1 MNTEDQNIQDGGKK
15 SNSPIGDFL
24 KKVQEGARGMTA
36 GKPPRDEKTD
46 PPLSEAAA
54 GAPPEATAEQGQ
66 HQPTHDN
73 DEPLLIDAQ
82 AEVPEP
88 KSKAK
93 PGLSRKH
100 GLILVGVL
108 VVVGV
113 IYKPTPKSPPESE
126 PAVESPAP
134 AQPEMGLAIPS
145 SEDPSTP
152 AGEEGSRLGNG
163 GANINPIGATMEELD
178 LVGPL
183 NVPKEDKSQLPSP
196 PAEESPFG
204 FPGQPTS
211 ESPAGSPGVPPTP
224 QWSSAGSPFGELS
237 GVPAGANT
245 DQPGAAGS
253 PLLSAPPEAQLGQAG
268 GNVVAGKDD
277 TILAGEAKK
286 NPDSEQQPNLQ
297 ADTAVEMSE
306 LKAKLALQ
314 DQKILD
320 LQKALDAKGKA
331 PGQQP
336 KAASHSTSSA
346 AKPRSYAATQAK
358 PKVGPRPKI
367 CVKAVAPP
375 ARNCST
381 CVAHAFVVDTN
392 REDTMVGQGD
402 YIAGF
407 RVAITG
413 DRIDLQNSAG
423 EVVHKFWSQPN
434 GCPSI

>member
-1 MNTEDQNIQDGGKK
+1 MSNNDQKIKDDGEK
-15 SNSPIGDFL
+15 SRSSLGDFL
-24 KKVQEGARGMTA
+24 QKVQAGARGMTA
-36 GKPPRDEKTD
+36 GKSPRGDKTD

-54 GAPPEATAEQGQ
+54 GVPPEATLEQGQ
-66 HQPTHDN
+66 HQQMHEN
-73 DEPLLIDAQ
+73 DEPLIIDAQ

-88 KSKAK
+88 KRKAK

-100 GLILVGVL
+100 GLILVGLL
-108 VVVGV
+108 VVVGL
-113 IYKPTPKSPPESE
+113 IYKPAPKSPPHSE
-126 PAVESPAP
+126 PPVESQGP
-134 AQPEMGLAIPS
+134 AQPEIGLAIPS
-145 SEDPSTP
+145 SEDPPNS
-152 AGEEGSRLGNG
+152 AGEEDSRLGNG

-183 NVPKEDKSQLPSP
+183 NVPKDDKSQMPSP
-196 PAEESPFG
+196 PHAESPFG
-204 FPGQPTS
+204 FPKEPTS
-211 ESPAGSPGVPPTP
+211 ESHAGSPEVLPAP

-237 GVPAGANT
+237 GVQADANT
-245 DQPGAAGS
+245 AQSGTAGS
-253 PLLSAPPEAQLGQAG
+253 PLLSAPPAAQFGHVG
-268 GNVVAGKDD
+268 GDVVAGKDD
-277 TILAGEAKK
+277 TILAGDAKK
-286 NPDSEQQPNLQ
+286 NPDSEQQPNMQ
-297 ADTAVEMSE
+297 ADKAVEMSE
-306 LKAKLALQ
+306 LRAKLALQ

-320 LQKALDAKGKA
+320 LQKALDAKANA
-331 PGQQP
+331 PSHQP
-336 KAASHSTSSA
+336 KAPSNSTSSA
-346 AKPRSYAATQAK
+346 AKPRSYATTQEK

-392 REDTMVGQGD
+392 REDTMIGQGD